1 MARHSDHVSLYLN
14 DSDEVVWVE
23 EDGQSVHTIFMP
35 TFDMVERMTL
45 DPQRLERMTS
55 ARIYQNELVQILRV
69 LRKKHFCLVSLKRNR
84 IRLGYQH
91 QNAIKT
97 KTIAAQVVK
106 RLATRPFLLRER
118 DLLGSLVL

>member
-91 QNAIKT
+91 QNAIKI